1 MRTNSVVH
9 LLIRCVLIWAF
20 IGHAAAKEGEKV
32 DVSLIDYLTPGV
44 SLKFSVPVQFL
55 SPRIADAVS
64 NGSVQTD
71 SLYLILKY
79 VPTDG
84 NTVLP
89 ASPRDLRQGTPN
101 AVHIFVKLIRTPAHR
116 DMGRWYLDRALKE
129 ELRQGRRVE
138 PMRAD
143 DPGLLKYQLKKSLD
157 EEGYSYVDDF
167 SKTIFVRCW
176 LRICQGYRT
185 WRDTVAVEYRYG
197 REMFKHLRE
206 IDSVIDRFL
215 SETYIASR

>member
-1 MRTNSVVH
+1 MRTDSVIY
-9 LLIRCVLIWAF
+9 LLIRCALIWVF
-20 IGHAAAKEGEKV
+20 VGHAGAKEGERV
-32 DVSLIDYLTPGV
+32 DVSLIDYLMPGV

-79 VPTDG
+79 VPADG

-101 AVHIFVKLIRTPAHR
+101 AIHIFVNLVKTDPER
-116 DMGRWYLDRALKE
+116 DLGRWYVDRAVKD

-143 DPGLLKYQLKKSLD
+143 DSGLLKYQLKKSLD
-157 EEGYSYVDDF
+157 EEGYSYMDDF

-176 LRICQGYRT
+176 LRICEGYRT
-185 WRDTVAVEYRYG
+185 WRNMIAVKYRYG

-215 SETYIASR
+215 SDTYIASR